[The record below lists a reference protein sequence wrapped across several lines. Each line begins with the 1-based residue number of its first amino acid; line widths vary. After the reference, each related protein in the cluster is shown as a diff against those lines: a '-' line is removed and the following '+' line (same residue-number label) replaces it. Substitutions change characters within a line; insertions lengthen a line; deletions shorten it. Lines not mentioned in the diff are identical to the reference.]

1 MCHFNNLHVIVFKK
15 FMIHTDIL
23 LFFFGGGD
31 LTLFQLRRTFHMCA
45 LIVRAI
51 MISNL
56 NFFYFSLSLSGSR
69 SRFHPDDLK
78 TCSGSE
84 SLDRMYNYIWASIRA
99 TISATSVLH
108 TQPKH
113 YRVQLH
119 CSLAYICNTLIH
131 YQATTATTQD

>member
-15 FMIHTDIL
+15 FMIHTNI
-23 LFFFGGGD
+23 FFFGGGGFNSIP
-31 LTLFQLRRTFHMCA
+31 TEENISH
-45 LIVRAI
+45 VRFNSK
-51 MISNL
+51 SNHDKQSQ
-56 NFFYFSLSLSGSR
+56 FFYFSLSLSGSR